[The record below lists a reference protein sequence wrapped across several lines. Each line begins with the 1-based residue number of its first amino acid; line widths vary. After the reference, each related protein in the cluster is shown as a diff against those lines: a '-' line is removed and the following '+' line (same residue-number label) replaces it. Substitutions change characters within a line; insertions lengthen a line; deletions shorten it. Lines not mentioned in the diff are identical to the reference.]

1 MFIPNAVER
10 AEARVTIRNM
20 GTLRRPAMIVAALGF
35 VVLAACGD
43 SGSDGD
49 VSAMTADHKAAQAL
63 AAIDELQ
70 DHADDLSKR
79 IADLENQRSDMKDR
93 IERVAAR
100 LQAALDQLLES
111 VSERKGAIDS
121 ATSAAND
128 ALTRAQSALDGLSV
142 LENRFDYHLKH
153 SGEG

>member
-1 MFIPNAVER
+1 M
-10 AEARVTIRNM
+10 TIRNM
-20 GTLRRPAMIVAALGF
+20 GTFRRPAVVLAALGF

-43 SGSDGD
+43 SGSGGD
-49 VSAMTADHKAAQAL
+49 VNATTADHKASQAL

-93 IERVAAR
+93 IENVAAR
-100 LQAALDQLLES
+100 LQAALDALRDS
-111 VSERKGAIDS
+111 VSERKGAIES
-121 ATSAAND
+121 ATSAASD
-128 ALTRAQSALDGLSV
+128 ALSRAQSALDGLSV
-142 LENRFDYHLKH
+142 LEHRFDYHLKH